1 METSSTMCKKKNDFH
16 LCPYSFIHYLPPST
30 SLLSVTVISEWHKN
44 VKHPFKLQGPLHLC
58 VIRLNLINLVIF
70 AHFCFY
76 CLGFEDYVN
85 FLCSLP
91 NVDPAKVKAATAKE
105 CNLSSLTHPWDLN
118 LPSVTISAL
127 NGSQLTQRKLMN
139 VASYPETYLCTVLQ
153 PEGVSVS
160 MSPTWFTVGPEQTQD
175 LEIKLSVTQ
184 ALNSF
189 SFGEIVLTGS
199 LNDIVRVSLSVFP
212 IAVAC

>member
-1 METSSTMCKKKNDFH
+1 M
-16 LCPYSFIHYLPPST
+16 
-30 SLLSVTVISEWHKN
+30 
-44 VKHPFKLQGPLHLC
+44 
-58 VIRLNLINLVIF
+58 
-70 AHFCFY
+70 
-76 CLGFEDYVN
+76 N

-91 NVDPAKVKAATAKE
+91 NVDPAKVKAATGKE
-105 CNLSSLTHPWDLN
+105 CNLSSLIHPWDLN

-127 NGSQLTQRKLMN
+127 NGSQLMRRKLMN
-139 VASYPETYLCTVLQ
+139 VASYPETYLCAVLQ

-184 ALNSF
+184 ALKAF

-199 LNDIVRVSLSVFP
+199 LNHIVRVSLSVFP